1 MILKQRLAGLVLAL
15 FIAAG
20 AAPSALAGP
29 VDPPLRSSGAV
40 DRTPQPVRGVTAVPT
55 GAGFDW
61 GDAGIGAGTM
71 LLAAALGGALV
82 LSTRRV
88 HA

>member
-29 VDPPLRSSGAV
+29 VDPPLPSSGAV
-40 DRTPQPVRGVTAVPT
+40 DRPAEPVRRVAEVPAGV
-55 GAGFDW
+55 GFDW